1 MSRDIPSLW
10 LLFFCEEIKRV
21 PVMYRKEMEMDTSAQ
36 TVFKGP
42 VYECWPQCAFLLTNG
57 IVLLALFLVGLL
69 RLVAAPGSFFTLSS
83 TPICAKEQVKC
94 PRPDQALGSYGHGC
108 GRPMTNQD
116 PLPWRA
122 ALSLEREADFFWELD
137 LR

>member
-1 MSRDIPSLW
+1 
-10 LLFFCEEIKRV
+10 
-21 PVMYRKEMEMDTSAQ
+21 MYRKEMEMDTSAQ